1 MIWVAA
7 GFQQSLMNEA
17 ENPTLRDPA
26 HFTMNRSKQAA
37 PVRTDSEMH
46 DFCAVVA
53 RGNMEIK
60 AEVRPRD
67 GQLFPERHRARA
79 RFRANPLHRIA
90 AGSADKS

>member
-7 GFQQSLMNEA
+7 GFQQTLMNET

-26 HFTMNRSKQAA
+26 HLTVNRSKQAA

-46 DFCAVVA
+46 YFCAVVA
-53 RGNMEIK
+53 RGKMEIK

-67 GQLFPERHRARA
+67 AQLFPARHRARV

-90 AGSADKS
+90 EGSADKS

>member
-7 GFQQSLMNEA
+7 GFQQTLMNET

-26 HFTMNRSKQAA
+26 HFTMNRSKQAV

-46 DFCAVVA
+46 YFCAVVA
-53 RGNMEIK
+53 RGKMEIK
-60 AEVRPRD
+60 AEVRLRD
-67 GQLFPERHRARA
+67 GQLFPARHRALV

-90 AGSADKS
+90 EGSADKS